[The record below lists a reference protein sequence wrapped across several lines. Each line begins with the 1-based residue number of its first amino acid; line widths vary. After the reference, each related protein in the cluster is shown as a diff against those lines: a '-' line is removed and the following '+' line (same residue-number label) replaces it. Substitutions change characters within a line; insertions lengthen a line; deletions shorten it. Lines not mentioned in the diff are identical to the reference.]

1 MNDKPI
7 KEIELMPLAVVAT
20 GQTTK
25 QGSKIYSCTFEL
37 QPGMPSWEA
46 SAFSDTIAAKL
57 EAAIKEQRKAKIGY
71 TESVFNGKTQYN
83 IKLVDGQSNSG
94 FKKGAGFQK
103 DTVSIE
109 RQVAAKLAVE
119 MLQLLPAAET
129 QDAIVKRFN
138 KFAETAYV
146 FISARPS
153 EPAAGGG
160 VTQQKAPDYSDADA
174 PIDLND
180 LPAEFRT

>member
-1 MNDKPI
+1 MDKPI
-7 KEIELMPLAVVAT
+7 KEVELMPLAVIAT

-37 QPGMPSWEA
+37 QPGMPPWAA

-57 EAAIKEQRKAKIGY
+57 EAAIKEERKAKIGY
-71 TESVFNGKTQYN
+71 TESVFNGQTQYN
-83 IKLVDGQSNSG
+83 IKSVDGQTNSG

-109 RQVAAKLAVE
+109 RQVSAKLAVE
-119 MLQLLPAAET
+119 LMQYRDLT
-129 QDAIVKRFN
+129 QIKDIGIVWEKLAN
-138 KFAETAYV
+138 KVYV
-146 FISARPS
+146 WISARPS

-160 VTQQKAPDYSDADA
+160 ATEQKAPAHSDADA

-180 LPAEFRT
+180 LPPEFR